1 MQNLP
6 TCDRQKKIRGKKRKR
21 ELKTRHVHSGLFCH
35 LQAITTGG
43 VTYQEKPWHR
53 ECFLCISCRKQ
64 LSGQRFTTRENYPY
78 CLECFSNLYAKKC
91 VSCTKPITSEPP
103 CFVFCFWAVTEMTWA
118 LSISDV
124 CRSCRGK
131 VHLLWG
137 APVAQWVFH
146 LHAVLHF
153 PGGTR
158 LPHSAW
164 QHLVHRLQQGKVKIP
179 LVQFIISPVQRL
191 WMQYFIFCMPQ
202 ASSCYWMLFTV
213 TLVYHLI
220 MYTFSS
226 YVSCRHF
233 KHQHCWL
240 KNCSSNWKSIFFLW
254 ENANTAGAGFSL
266 NTSFAIART
275 KQVCKVLKSSKLGS
289 CDSSST
295 PNAKGCCSMKFY
307 FLKAFTGSTLV
318 NCEALQMSG
327 ELAKLLQTMS
337 R

>member
-91 VSCTKPITSEPP
+91 VSCTKPITSESP

-124 CRSCRGK
+124 CRSCRGQ

-137 APVAQWVFH
+137 APVAQRVFH

-164 QHLVHRLQQGKVKIP
+164 QHLVHRLQPGKVKIP
-179 LVQFIISPVQRL
+179 LVQFIISPVQWL

-213 TLVYHLI
+213 TLVL
-220 MYTFSS
+220 
-226 YVSCRHF
+226 
-233 KHQHCWL
+233 
-240 KNCSSNWKSIFFLW
+240 
-254 ENANTAGAGFSL
+254 
-266 NTSFAIART
+266 
-275 KQVCKVLKSSKLGS
+275 
-289 CDSSST
+289 
-295 PNAKGCCSMKFY
+295 GCCSMKFY
-307 FLKAFTGSTLV
+307 FLKTFTGLTLV
-318 NCEALQMSG
+318 NCEALQISG

-337 R
+337 RYS